1 MTRTAVLLAGG
12 VTLAAASTRA
22 QTVDQ
27 IIARNLAA
35 RGGVERLH
43 AMQTQRLVGRIAFG
57 SDSAMPFVTEI
68 KRPGKMRNEI
78 VMQGKTVVQTTGGA
92 SGWTVNPLSG
102 SSEARPLSQ
111 DELRNMAGGA
121 DLEGP
126 LLNYAVK
133 GNRVELIGRVQVEG
147 KDAWKL
153 RVTLAD
159 GDVRYDYVD
168 AESYLETK
176 WEGTVRNNGREIGVE
191 SWFRDYRPV
200 NGVMISW
207 LIDSDTPGTAYTQK
221 IVFDSVTVDQ
231 PIDDTRFGRP

>member
-1 MTRTAVLLAGG
+1 MTRIVVLLAAG
-12 VTLAAASTRA
+12 LALAVAASHA
-22 QTVDQ
+22 QTVDE
-27 IIARNLAA
+27 IVARNLAA
-35 RGGVERLH
+35 RGGVQRLH
-43 AMQTQRLVGRIAFG
+43 AMQTQRLIGRIAFG
-57 SDSAMPFVTEI
+57 ADSAMPFVVEI

-78 VMQGKTVVQTTGGA
+78 LMQGQIVIQTTGGA

-102 SSEARPLSQ
+102 SSGVRPLSP
-111 DELRNMAGGA
+111 DELHNMAGGA
-121 DLEGP
+121 DIEGP
-126 LLNYAVK
+126 LVDYASK
-133 GNRVELIGRVQVEG
+133 GNRVELMGKVQVEG

-231 PIDDTRFGRP
+231 PIDDTRFDRP